1 MKLAKLAL
9 ALTALALTAITLL
22 SSSAFAGGIEDPVL
36 VSFERDMNYEASHQ
50 VVRPSVQAE
59 IDPLVEALR
68 AALGSPV
75 KPETHAAAAVGRN
88 GG

>member
-9 ALTALALTAITLL
+9 ALTAITLQ
-22 SSSAFAGGIEDPVL
+22 SSPVFAGGIEDPVL
-36 VSFERDMNYEASHQ
+36 ASFERDMNYEASHQ
-50 VVRPSVQAE
+50 VLRPTVQME

-75 KPETHAAAAVGRN
+75 KPDAHAAVAIGGN

>member
-1 MKLAKLAL
+1 MKFAKL
-9 ALTALALTAITLL
+9 ALALTAITLL
-22 SSSAFAGGIEDPVL
+22 SSPAFAGGIEDPVL
-36 VSFERDMNYEASHQ
+36 ASFERDMNYEASHQ
-50 VVRPSVQAE
+50 VSRPSLQVE

-75 KPETHAAAAVGRN
+75 KPEAHAAAAVGRN

>member
-9 ALTALALTAITLL
+9 ALTAITLL
-22 SSSAFAGGIEDPVL
+22 SSPAFAGGVEDSVL
-36 VSFERDMNYEASHQ
+36 ASFERDMNYEAPHQ
-50 VVRPSVQAE
+50 VARPSAQVE

-75 KPETHAAAAVGRN
+75 KPEAHAAAAVGRK

>member
-1 MKLAKLAL
+1 MNAMKFAKLAL
-9 ALTALALTAITLL
+9 ALTAIALL
-22 SSSAFAGGIEDPVL
+22 SSPTFAGGIEDPVL
-36 VSFERDMNYEASHQ
+36 ASFERDMNHEASASGLAA
-50 VVRPSVQAE
+50 VARVE

-68 AALGSPV
+68 AALASPA

>member
-1 MKLAKLAL
+1 
-9 ALTALALTAITLL
+9 
-22 SSSAFAGGIEDPVL
+22 
-36 VSFERDMNYEASHQ
+36 MNHEASAQ
-50 VVRPSVQAE
+50 VSRPPVRVE

-75 KPETHAAAAVGRN
+75 KPETHAAAAVGRK

>member
-1 MKLAKLAL
+1 MKFAKLAL
-9 ALTALALTAITLL
+9 ALTAVTLL
-22 SSSAFAGGIEDPVL
+22 SSPTFAGGIEDPVL
-36 VSFERDMNYEASHQ
+36 VSFERDMNYEASAQ
-50 VVRPSVQAE
+50 VSRPPVRVE

-75 KPETHAAAAVGRN
+75 NPETHAATLVDRK